1 MQTKYAEMWNNT
13 GIDFILSPANPAAA
27 TAHDETGWDG
37 YTGVW
42 NLLDYSAV
50 TFPVTTVE
58 VSDTYENIPRRS
70 EAPFGVRDAKY
81 IAAYAQGPSKYAH
94 APVALQVITR
104 RHTEEKVLKVV
115 EIVQGILS
123 SNE

>member
-1 MQTKYAEMWNNT
+1 MWNET
-13 GIDFILSPANPAAA
+13 GVDFILSAANPAAA

-42 NLLDYSAV
+42 NNLDHTAM
-50 TFPVTTVE
+50 TFPVTHVKET
-58 VSDTYENIPRRS
+58 DTYENIPRIS
-70 EAPFGVRDAKY
+70 ETPLGARDALY
-81 IAAYAQGPSKYAH
+81 IKAYKRGPSKYVH

-115 EIVQGILS
+115 EVVQEILKS
-123 SNE
+123 CK